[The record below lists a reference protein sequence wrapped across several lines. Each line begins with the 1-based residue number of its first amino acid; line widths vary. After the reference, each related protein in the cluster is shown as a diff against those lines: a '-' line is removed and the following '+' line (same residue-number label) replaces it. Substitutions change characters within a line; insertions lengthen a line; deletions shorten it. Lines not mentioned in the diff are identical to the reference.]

1 MSNKHLLQKK
11 WFLISWL
18 NPILYVDDL
27 LFINN
32 DTNKLEWLTSQLMKE
47 YEITNPRQMWIY
59 NIKFIHLP
67 IILSSCNNYIS
78 KRCSI
83 DLDWLIEM
91 DSHKVFMNEGMKL
104 LK

>member
-47 YEITNPRQMWIY
+47 YEITNPGQMWIY

-67 IILSSCNNYIS
+67 IILFIMQQLYIQ
-78 KRCSI
+78 KMFNRFRLI
-83 DLDWLIEM
+83 DWNG
-91 DSHKVFMNEGMKL
+91 FT
-104 LK
+104 